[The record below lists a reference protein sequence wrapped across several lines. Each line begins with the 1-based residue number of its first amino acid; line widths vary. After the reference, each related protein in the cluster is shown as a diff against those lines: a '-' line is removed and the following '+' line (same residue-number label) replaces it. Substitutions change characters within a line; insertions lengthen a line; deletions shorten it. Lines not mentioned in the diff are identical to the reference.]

1 LKRYEGDV
9 DFEKAG
15 QAASRGPGGP
25 IHGYVRLLGL
35 LGCAATL
42 AAAPAITGVYN
53 AASWLPTALPNS
65 GVAQGAIFTVTGTG
79 LGPSAL
85 QQVQSYP
92 LPTTA
97 GLGGTTV
104 QVTVGAITETCIMI
118 YIVATQVAAILPSAT
133 PIGAG
138 TLTLTYEGGRSSI
151 AIQVLA
157 ADFGTFTLNEGGTG
171 PGVLTDTSYNP
182 ITMVNAAHPG
192 DTLILW
198 GSGLGAVTGNETEPP
213 VQVDL
218 GTGVQVEVEGQP
230 ATVLYGGRGSSPGLD
245 QINFIV
251 PTGVSGCKTSV
262 AVIVKGV
269 AGNVTTT
276 SIAPAGQ
283 ATCGDTYNGL
293 TTANLQKAL
302 TSGTLNMGGV
312 VLSRVDNVADVLTA
326 TFRSYDLNSLIR
338 SYGGSTGPSVGSC
351 AAYETSGSTLEVV
364 DPVQPTYL
372 NAGPALT
379 ITGPNGTRT
388 VTATSTGNYPATLAS
403 NAPVYLA
410 PGNYTVANGSGGAN
424 VGPFT
429 WGVTL
434 PANVVPNIP
443 ASVNR
448 AQDLTITWTGG
459 TGFSAVSIIG
469 YTGVAATAS
478 LNSYVEF
485 VCSALAS
492 AGQFTIPASILS
504 LLPPGGYGLP
514 GKPGVNIQV
523 AGIPTNPYFTATGSP
538 GIDVG
543 IFSAFIT
550 SGGIAAIQ

>member
-25 IHGYVRLLGL
+25 IYGYVRLLGL
-35 LGCAATL
+35 LGCAATM

-293 TTANLQKAL
+293 TTANLRKAL